1 MLNGVPQG
9 SCLGPL
15 LFLLYVNDI
24 PFGNSSTVTHL
35 YVDDTTLHY
44 SSPSVTELNINLQRG
59 ANASSLLANSNKMVI
74 HQQKSK
80 IMILGS
86 QRKLEG
92 TKEYLN
98 VKISGK
104 TVQQS
109 HCEKVLG
116 VYLNSSL
123 KWSDHVFKCI
133 KNFNSKLELIRRAKP
148 YLSPSHMLLLYNSI
162 AKPTIEYCCSVWGN
176 CSSELL
182 KHVLLAQKR
191 AARLLLNTDASCRSL
206 ELFQKLK
213 IFPFSDIVRQRTLN
227 LTFKSLSEVIYSL
240 IVWPTYLKGQVTVMP
255 LELRQICQYL
265 LFNTQC
271 HCSLSALNH

>member
-24 PFGNSSTVTHL
+24 PLGNSSTATHL

-59 ANASSLLANSNKMVI
+59 ANASSFLANSNKMVI

-92 TKEYLN
+92 TEEYLN

-104 TVQQS
+104 TVEQS

-148 YLSPSHMLLLYNSI
+148 YLSPNHMLLLYNSI

-182 KHVLLAQKR
+182 QQVLLAQKR
-191 AARLLLNTDASCRSL
+191 AARLLLNADTSCRSL
-206 ELFQKLK
+206 ELYQKLK
-213 IFPFSDIVRQRTLN
+213 ICPFSDIVR
-227 LTFKSLSEVIYSL
+227 
-240 IVWPTYLKGQVTVMP
+240 
-255 LELRQICQYL
+255 
-265 LFNTQC
+265 
-271 HCSLSALNH
+271 

>member
-9 SCLGPL
+9 SCLDPL

-24 PFGNSSTVTHL
+24 PFGNSSISTHL

-59 ANASSLLANSNKMVI
+59 TNALSFWATSNKMVT
-74 HQQKSK
+74 HPQKSK

-92 TKEYLN
+92 TEEYLN

-104 TVQQS
+104 TVEQS

-116 VYLNSSL
+116 MYLGSSL
-123 KWSDHVFKCI
+123 TWSYHVFKCI
-133 KNFNSKLELIRRAKP
+133 KKFNSKLELIRRAKP
-148 YLSPSHMLLLYNSI
+148 YLSPNHMLLLYNSI
-162 AKPTIEYCCSVWGN
+162 AKPTIEYCCSVWAN

-182 KHVLLAQKR
+182 QQVLLA
-191 AARLLLNTDASCRSL
+191 
-206 ELFQKLK
+206 
-213 IFPFSDIVRQRTLN
+213 
-227 LTFKSLSEVIYSL
+227 
-240 IVWPTYLKGQVTVMP
+240 
-255 LELRQICQYL
+255 
-265 LFNTQC
+265 
-271 HCSLSALNH
+271 